1 MTKTCITM
9 NQDIDIKF
17 FFYCIWLKNFMV
29 VQEKIADP
37 ISKYHRQLKHT
48 GIDIGKNILCIKKK
62 DANEF

>member
-1 MTKTCITM
+1 
-9 NQDIDIKF
+9 
-17 FFYCIWLKNFMV
+17 MV

-48 GIDIGKNILCIKKK
+48 GINIGKNILCIKKK